1 MFVGH
6 SIIWTLVI
14 GLLIGA
20 VAKLLMPGRDPG
32 GCILTI
38 LIGIAGS
45 FLASYLGHA
54 LKWYEPGETPG
65 FIGSVVGAM
74 LLLLIYRLIFRPRD

>member
-1 MFVGH
+1 MGTL
-6 SIIWTLVI
+6 IWTLII

-32 GCILTI
+32 GCIITM

-45 FLASYLGHA
+45 FIASYLGQAMH
-54 LKWYEPGETPG
+54 WYKQGQPAG
-65 FIGSVVGAM
+65 FIGSVIGAM
-74 LLLLIYRLIFRPRD
+74 LLLLVYRLIAPRRS